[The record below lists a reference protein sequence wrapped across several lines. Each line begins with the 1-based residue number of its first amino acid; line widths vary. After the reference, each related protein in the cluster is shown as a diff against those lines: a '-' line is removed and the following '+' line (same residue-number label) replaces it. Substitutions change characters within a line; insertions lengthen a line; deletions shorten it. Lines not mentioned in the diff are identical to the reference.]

1 MSVVSALGKRLIK
14 AAKSARA
21 IARGEADP
29 ETYRVHVPVDID
41 VKAVRKRVGLSQGAV
56 AARFGIPAATLR
68 DWEQNR
74 RRPEEPARA
83 LLMIIDQEPKVAAR
97 ALEKASR
104 KAMRTPERRL
114 ARA

>member
-1 MSVVSALGKRLIK
+1 MSALGKRLIK
-14 AAKSARA
+14 AAKTART

-29 ETYRVHVPVDID
+29 ATYRVHVPIDID
-41 VKAVRKRVGLSQGAV
+41 VKAVRKRSGLSQGAF

-74 RRPEEPARA
+74 RRPEGPARA
-83 LLMIIDQEPKVAAR
+83 LLMIIDQEPEAAAR

-104 KAMRTPERRL
+104 KAIRPAERKL
-114 ARA
+114 AHA